1 VVSKKTKHKD
11 EAWDFVQFA
20 TTKPDN
26 VRSYLTST
34 KKVSALRS
42 LIDEQRQDDE
52 LGVFAEQVFNA
63 KTWYKGMNYAE
74 AIKGFNSML
83 EAINK
88 NSESFDQELKIME
101 GRLKQT
107 L

>member
-1 VVSKKTKHKD
+1 VSKKSKFKD

-26 VRSYLTST
+26 VRSYLKST
-34 KKVSALRS
+34 KKLAAIRS
-42 LIDEQRQDDE
+42 IIDEQKTDE
-52 LGVFAEQVFNA
+52 NLGVFAEQLFSA
-63 KTWYKGMNYAE
+63 RTWYRGINYAE
-74 AIKGFNSML
+74 AVKSFVGML
-83 EAINK
+83 EAITK
-88 NSESFDQELKIME
+88 NPENFEQELKIME